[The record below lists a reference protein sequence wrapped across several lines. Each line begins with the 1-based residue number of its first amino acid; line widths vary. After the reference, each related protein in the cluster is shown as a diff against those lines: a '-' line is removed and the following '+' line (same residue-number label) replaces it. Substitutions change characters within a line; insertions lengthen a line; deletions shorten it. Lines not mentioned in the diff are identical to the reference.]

1 MNFSDL
7 RAILSPVTGSSLA
20 VLDTETKPYIPPHPK
35 GAVVKRQHLKVA
47 IFFGAAYGMLT
58 GTEPGPR
65 KWGTRLNDTPFIMHK
80 GEAYLECFLV
90 SEERTQFLLHGAEIQ
105 PSMLRLREREE
116 LVKLR
121 CFKLENIVSINLV

>member
-1 MNFSDL
+1 MNFSEL
-7 RAILSPVTGSSLA
+7 RAILSPVVGSTLA
-20 VLDTETKPYIPPHPK
+20 VVSTETKPYIPPHPK
-35 GAVVKRQHLKVA
+35 GSIVKRQQLRVA

-90 SEERTQFLLHGAEIQ
+90 SEERTDYLLHGAHVPE
-105 PSMLRLREREE
+105 SMLRIREREE

-121 CFKLENIVSINLV
+121 CFKLENIQSINLV